1 MQDYKRF
8 YIDGGWVD
16 ASSKVRLPVVDPT
29 TEQAFAEISLG
40 DEHDLNRAVESAVS
54 AFPEWSRTDPAE
66 RKELLEKLYEN
77 FKARAQDMSE
87 AISSE
92 MGAPTSLA
100 QTAQV
105 GAGLAH
111 LKQTIK
117 ILESFEFKKQLKN
130 RDAVDNVFYEPAGVV
145 GLITPWNW
153 PMNQVMLKVAP
164 ALAAGCTVVLKP
176 SEIAPISSMVL
187 AELIDASGFPKGV
200 FNLVNGDGAGVGT
213 WLTTHP
219 KVNLISFTGS
229 TRAGRLIMR
238 AASEMV
244 KPVCLELG
252 GKGANI
258 IFADADEKA
267 VSRGVRQCFLN
278 SGQSCN
284 APTRMLIERSRY
296 DSAVNEAREMA
307 AKTTVGSAHEEGR
320 HIGPVVSE
328 IQYDKIQQLI
338 QSGVDAGAT
347 LLAGGLGKPE
357 GVEVGYFV
365 KPTVFSDVTPTMTI
379 FKEEIFGPVLCL
391 TPFEDEAQAIELANM
406 TDYGLTN
413 YVQTEDQVKAARVSR
428 SLRSGMVEI
437 NGNLL
442 GPASPFGGVGLSG
455 IGREGGVWGFEEF
468 LSVKAVSG
476 LV

>member
-1 MQDYKRF
+1 
-8 YIDGGWVD
+8 
-16 ASSKVRLPVVDPT
+16 
-29 TEQAFAEISLG
+29 
-40 DEHDLNRAVESAVS
+40 
-54 AFPEWSRTDPAE
+54 
-66 RKELLEKLYEN
+66 
-77 FKARAQDMSE
+77 
-87 AISSE
+87 
-92 MGAPTSLA
+92 
-100 QTAQV
+100 
-105 GAGLAH
+105 
-111 LKQTIK
+111 
-117 ILESFEFKKQLKN
+117 
-130 RDAVDNVFYEPAGVV
+130 
-145 GLITPWNW
+145 
-153 PMNQVMLKVAP
+153 
-164 ALAAGCTVVLKP
+164 
-176 SEIAPISSMVL
+176 VL

-229 TRAGRLIMR
+229 TRAGRLIMQ

-296 DSAVNEAREMA
+296 ESAVNEAREMA

-338 QSGVDAGAT
+338 QSGVDEGAT